1 MPDGVAGELYL
12 AGAQLT
18 RGYLGRPAETA
29 ARFVAEPNGR
39 GSRMYRTGDVVR
51 RLPDGG
57 LEFLGRSD
65 DQVKIRGFR
74 VEPGEIAAVLNGH
87 HAVHGCHVT
96 ARGHASGPRLTAYV
110 AGGPQPPPVAELRA
124 MLLERLPRY
133 LVPHHIVV
141 LDELPLTPHG
151 KIDENALAAIN
162 VTEGPATPP
171 QTPTELVLAER
182 SPMSWKPRTSMS
194 PRAFCRWV

>member
-1 MPDGVAGELYL
+1 M
-12 AGAQLT
+12 
-18 RGYLGRPAETA
+18 
-29 ARFVAEPNGR
+29 
-39 GSRMYRTGDVVR
+39 R

-151 KIDENALAAIN
+151 KIDETLWRQSMS
-162 VTEGPATPP
+162 PKDRQLRRRHRPSWCWP
-171 QTPTELVLAER
+171 RR

>member
-1 MPDGVAGELYL
+1 
-12 AGAQLT
+12 
-18 RGYLGRPAETA
+18 PAETA

-96 ARGHASGPRLTAYV
+96 ARGH
-110 AGGPQPPPVAELRA
+110 E
-124 MLLERLPRY
+124 
-133 LVPHHIVV
+133 
-141 LDELPLTPHG
+141 
-151 KIDENALAAIN
+151 
-162 VTEGPATPP
+162 
-171 QTPTELVLAER
+171 
-182 SPMSWKPRTSMS
+182 
-194 PRAFCRWV
+194 